1 MRGPREELVRA
12 EIRKLVEVLKAT
24 AREQGGD
31 LRVLG
36 PAPAPI
42 LKLKKL
48 YRYHCQ
54 LSAPE
59 VEQILAWWRAAESKF
74 SLPDEV
80 ELTID
85 VDPLDLR

>member
-1 MRGPREELVRA
+1 MRA
-12 EIRKLVEVLKAT
+12 EIRKLAEVLKET
-24 AREQGGD
+24 AKELGGD

-48 YRYHCQ
+48 FRYHCQ
-54 LSAPE
+54 LSAPT
-59 VEQILAWWRAAESKF
+59 VEQILAWWRAAEPKI
-74 SLPDEV
+74 SLPEEL